1 MSAIGKAIRLALPE
15 IALDVAFSVRT
26 YYQRH
31 GVFPN
36 LFRPKNFNEKVVARG
51 LFDRRP
57 ILRQFADKFAV
68 RSFVADRIGE
78 EALPELFCVTRNP
91 KELPFS
97 RLPSSFVVKPTHG
110 SSWVRT
116 VRDKN
121 EIDQAELIRECEYWL
136 SQDYYKTCRERVYKG
151 IPRRILIEEL
161 IDDGSPDAPT
171 DYKFLVFHGK
181 VEVIMVI
188 EGRFAGLRGYFLD
201 RDWNKLDAG
210 FVDEDSPS
218 TRQQSEPIPKPPHL
232 AEMIQA
238 AEKLGRDMDFVRADF
253 YDTPKKYY
261 FGELTTTPAAG
272 MEYFDPPEFNN
283 FLGKLW

>member
-31 GVFPN
+31 GVIPN
-36 LFRPKNFNEKVVARG
+36 LFRPKNFNEKVVARS

-57 ILRQFADKFAV
+57 ILRQFADKYAV
-68 RSFVADRIGE
+68 RSFVAGRLGE
-78 EALPELFCVTRNP
+78 DVLPEMFWVTRNP
-91 KELPFS
+91 RDIPLS

-110 SSWVRT
+110 SSWVRI

-121 EIDQAELIRECEYWL
+121 LLDRAELIRECEHWL
-136 SQDYYKTCRERVYKG
+136 SQDYYKCCRERVYKG
-151 IPRRILIEEL
+151 ITPRIMVEEL
-161 IDDGSPDAPT
+161 IDDGSQDAPT

-188 EGRFAGLRGYFLD
+188 ADRFAGLRGYFLD

-210 FVDEDSPS
+210 FVDEGSPS
-218 TRQQSEPIPKPPHL
+218 TRRQSEPLPKPPHL
-232 AEMIQA
+232 AEMIHA
-238 AEKLGRDMDFVRADF
+238 AETLGKDMDFVRADF